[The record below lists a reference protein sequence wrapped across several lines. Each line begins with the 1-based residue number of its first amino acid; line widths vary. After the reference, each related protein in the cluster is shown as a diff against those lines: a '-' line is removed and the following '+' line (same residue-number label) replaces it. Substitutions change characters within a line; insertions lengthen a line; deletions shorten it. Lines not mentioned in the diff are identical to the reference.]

1 MKQNTK
7 SNIGKKELI
16 KDIQSVVGTSSKN
29 IQKIIDDLID
39 IIIAILNENNKL
51 NIKNFGSFRL
61 ISKKKR
67 EGRNPRTKEK
77 YFITSR
83 RSISF
88 KISSLLKK
96 KINEIE

>member
-51 NIKNFGSFRL
+51 NIKNIGSFRL

-83 RSISF
+83 RSVSF

-96 KINEIE
+96 KINEIK

>member
-1 MKQNTK
+1 MKIANDK
-7 SNIGKKELI
+7 AG
-16 KDIQSVVGTSSKN
+16 

-39 IIIAILNENNKL
+39 IIIGILNENNKL
-51 NIKNFGSFRL
+51 NIKNFGSFHL
-61 ISKKKR
+61 ISKKQR
-67 EGRNPRTKEK
+67 EGRNPKTKEK

>member
-1 MKQNTK
+1 MTQNIRNNTA
-7 SNIGKKELI
+7 KKELI
-16 KDIQSVVGTSSKN
+16 KNIQSVIGTSSKN

-39 IIIAILNENNKL
+39 IIIGILNENNKL
-51 NIKNFGSFRL
+51 NIKNFGSFHL
-61 ISKKKR
+61 ISKNKR

-83 RSISF
+83 RSVSF